1 MGSGLR
7 PLDGRVGRVR
17 DAALH
22 RLNDVLM
29 GTGTL
34 NDTRRELGLEPVGS
48 LEQSIRRADR
58 VIFLTSEAFD
68 FTPTSPDPQRRLRRH
83 SDPARANG
91 SPSRGRRRGRRTVD
105 RRCCCR

>member
-1 MGSGLR
+1 M
-7 PLDGRVGRVR
+7 R

-34 NDTRRELGLEPVGS
+34 NDTRRELGLDPVGS

-68 FTPTSPDPQRRLRRH
+68 FTPTTPGPARRLRRAP
-83 SDPARANG
+83 DPAERAG
-91 SPSRGRRRGRRTVD
+91 TRQRGRRRGRRTVA
-105 RRCCCR
+105 RPCCCR